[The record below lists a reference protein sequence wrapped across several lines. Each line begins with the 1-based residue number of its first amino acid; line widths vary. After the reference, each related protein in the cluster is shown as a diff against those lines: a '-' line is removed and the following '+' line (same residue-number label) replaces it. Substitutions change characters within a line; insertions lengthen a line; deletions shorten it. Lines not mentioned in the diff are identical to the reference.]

1 MNSRDQLSREIIAG
15 GDQTPVHDN
24 SSKCILSRGCD
35 PDMGRRAME
44 FLPPLFG
51 NPQVVSVTNDD
62 DFITALKRM
71 KWSVVLFAPGACRY
85 DAIQAPIP
93 GSRPQTHGWGL
104 EDYRKLVRKHQGNQ
118 IQIIETT
125 DESEIVPRLL
135 KALRNIT

>member
-44 FLPPLFG
+44 FLPPLLG

-62 DFITALKRM
+62 EFITALKRM

-104 EDYRKLVRKHQGNQ
+104 EDYRELVRKHQGSQ
-118 IQIIETT
+118 IQIVETT
-125 DESEIVPRLL
+125 DESEIIPRLL
-135 KALRNIT
+135 KALRNIK